1 VRDDESAQRAPS
13 GFERVCAARDV
24 APGSL
29 RAATLADGTRV
40 CVGNRDGTYFAV
52 SDRCPHQHFPLS
64 DGALTPEGT
73 IVCSWHGA
81 TYDCATGRSVRGPL
95 RGAAYEGPLGR
106 VTVYDTRVDDADVL
120 VRTPDSSF

>member
-1 VRDDESAQRAPS
+1 M
-13 GFERVCAARDV
+13 CAARDI

-29 RAATLADGTRV
+29 RAVTLTDGTRV

-106 VTVYDTRVDDADVL
+106 VTVYDTRVDGADLL
-120 VRTPDSSF
+120 VRMPDSTL